1 MWVILLVL
9 LFSSSQTFCKKSALI
24 LARGGSRGVRL
35 KNLQT
40 VGEIS
45 LLARAI
51 HTAKIAG
58 LEVTVSTDHPLIAL
72 EALKSKALVFHRNKV
87 TASDLAPSIWAAA
100 EFVAKKPDV
109 AVLVLIQATSPFL
122 RAESLRN
129 AIEKIDRYDC
139 VFSVTR
145 SFKLRWRE
153 NNGIAEPLNFN
164 PSARPRRQ
172 DWNGELLETGAF
184 YVSRRALIEQGHF
197 QNNNCSVI
205 EVSAA
210 ESLEV
215 DSPRDLQVA
224 NALHKVNLA

>member
-1 MWVILLVL
+1 MWLILLL
-9 LFSSSQTFCKKSALI
+9 LIFSTSQSVGKNAALV
-24 LARGGSRGVRL
+24 LARGGSKGVHL

-40 VGEIS
+40 VGGVS
-45 LLARAI
+45 LLARSI
-51 HTAKIAG
+51 QTAKIAG

-72 EALKSKALVFHRNKV
+72 ETLRNEAVVFHRSKV
-87 TASDLAPSIWAAA
+87 TATDWAPSIWAAA
-100 EFVAKKPDV
+100 EFVATRPDV
-109 AVLVLIQATSPFL
+109 TVLVLIQATSPFL
-122 RAESLRN
+122 KAESLRK
-129 AIEKIDRYDC
+129 AIDKIHQYDC

-153 NNGIAEPLNFN
+153 NNGKAEPLNFN

-172 DWNGELLETGAF
+172 DWNGEVLETGAF
-184 YVSRRALIEQGHF
+184 YMSRRALIEQERF

-205 EVSAA
+205 EVSAV

-215 DSPRDLQVA
+215 DSPHDLQVA